1 MAREFPELAR
11 RRARQMRTD
20 ATDPEAIF
28 WSHVRNRLL
37 NGHKFRR
44 QVPIGPY
51 IVDFLCADK
60 KLIVE
65 LDGFQHAEDP
75 RDEIR
80 DRYLSSLGYRILR
93 FWNQEIYAD
102 VGQALVHVVEVLED
116 RA

>member
-1 MAREFPELAR
+1 MAREFSELAR
-11 RRARQMRTD
+11 KRARQMRTD
-20 ATDPEAIF
+20 ATDAEAIF
-28 WSHVRNRLL
+28 WSHLRNRLL

-51 IVDFLCADK
+51 IVDFFCADR

-65 LDGFQHAEDP
+65 LDGFQHAGDP
-75 RDEIR
+75 RDAKR
-80 DRYLSSLGYRILR
+80 DRYLSSLGYRTLR

-102 VGQALVHVVEVLED
+102 VGQVLVHVVEVLEG

>member
-11 RRARQMRTD
+11 KRARQMRFD
-20 ATDPEAIF
+20 ATDPETIF

-51 IVDFLCADK
+51 IVDFVCAGR

-65 LDGFQHAEDP
+65 LDGFQHAENR
-75 RDEIR
+75 RDEHR
-80 DRYLSSLGYRILR
+80 DRYLSSLGSRILR
-93 FWNQEIYAD
+93 FWNQEVYAD
-102 VGQALVHVVEVLED
+102 VNQVLVHVVEVLEG

>member
-65 LDGFQHAEDP
+65 LDGFQHAEDS